1 MLEALKELF
10 QLRVILKINE
20 FNGNKLSV
28 EELSNDF
35 EISEGKNT
43 LSIKALL
50 NYNNLGKVIKIIA
63 TLPNK
68 QPSSIELEVMR

>member
-1 MLEALKELF
+1 MLEALK
-10 QLRVILKINE
+10 RTISVASDIKDKSVIWSYE

-50 NYNNLGKVIKIIA
+50 II
-63 TLPNK
+63 
-68 QPSSIELEVMR
+68 II